1 MTMMSR
7 LSKERAKL
15 VLATCLGTVGIL
27 AALLPEGSLPYL
39 MSTSPASRQR
49 KLSLARSKARLSWE
63 TANAG
68 REIKYLA
75 FGTSVT
81 WGAGLVGD
89 RFTNTYPKILSP
101 NAKNLGLRAA
111 GPYYPAMC
119 LQSLVTFDDQCQI
132 DDHSE
137 DDDDCNETIYDVI
150 MLEYV
155 RRASDEDGA
164 SLRKLASRLTSRY
177 PDALLLFISDWHPRL
192 IHTTI
197 GGGPRP
203 TAKEIREGGK
213 KWRPAKDVIVKDWNR
228 KMNKNLPLDSQE
240 FKDTFLRSVDSGIEW
255 NWNEVKAQNEDIIDI
270 VAKEFGGYVV
280 NLPRPEEAADFV
292 DYISYFAEDFHH
304 LSDDGHAA
312 VAEEVL
318 ELIDEVGIVQN
329 PRLGPWTVEEDGSG
343 AGTDSCVNWFETGF
357 SPLSV
362 SGNNITMQEF
372 SSLKF
377 GLNFPNGGSIVVHN
391 PFDAAMSLH
400 LSYMTTGPPPSIYPP
415 TEVTITPIRTPPELL
430 SPSEGNKFAQQ
441 VKEAQIE
448 LAATTRQTDSPP
460 TIIDPTSWGEA
471 PVHPAQTSYVGVVM
485 PGDNA
490 VSLRP
495 LEKRDLPF
503 RLISTAINPWREL

>member
-1 MTMMSR
+1 MSSR
-7 LSKERAKL
+7 LSKQRAKL

-39 MSTSPASRQR
+39 TSRGPESQQR
-49 KLSLARSKARLSWE
+49 KLSLVAGKARQSWE

-68 REIKYLA
+68 REINYLA

-101 NAKNLGLRAA
+101 NAKNLGMRAA

-119 LQSLVTFDDQCQI
+119 VQSLVTADDQCQI
-132 DDHSE
+132 DE
-137 DDDDCNETIYDVI
+137 DENEYCDETIYDVI
-150 MLEYV
+150 LLEYV
-155 RRASDEDGA
+155 RRANDEEGA
-164 SLRKLASRLTSRY
+164 SLRKLASRLATRY
-177 PDALLLFISDWHPRL
+177 PDALLLFVSDWHPRL
-192 IHTTI
+192 IHTSI

-203 TAKEIREGGK
+203 TAKQIRQEGK
-213 KWRPAKDVIVKDWNR
+213 KWRPAQDIIVKDWNR
-228 KMNKNLPLDSQE
+228 KVNKNLPLDSEE
-240 FKDTFLRSVDSGIEW
+240 FKETFLRSVEKGIEW
-255 NWNEVKAQNEDIIDI
+255 NWNEVKAKNEDIVD
-270 VAKEFGGYVV
+270 VLAKEFGGYVV
-280 NLPRPEEAADFV
+280 NLPRPEEAVDFI
-292 DYISYFAEDFHH
+292 DYIPYFAEDFHH

-312 VAEEVL
+312 VAEKVL
-318 ELIDEVGIVQN
+318 ELIDELGIVQN

-391 PFDAAMSLH
+391 PFDAPMSLH

-415 TEVTITPIRTPPELL
+415 TEVTITPIGTPPELL
-430 SPSEGNKFAQQ
+430 SPSEGNKLAQQ
-441 VKEAQIE
+441 FKEAQIE
-448 LAATTRQTDSPP
+448 QATTARQSDSPP
-460 TIIDPTSWGEA
+460 TIVDPTSWGEV

-490 VSLRP
+490 VSFRP

-503 RLISTAINPWREL
+503 RLISTAINPWRELLL